1 MRFVCTCAEKSVTK
15 LFHNYQYIC
24 LERDR
29 SQKHEL
35 VVFLGSFIMK
45 IFMLVLFLGIGN
57 YPANK
62 VQSQTKREKN
72 SGPVSSEA

>member
-45 IFMLVLFLGIGN
+45 IFMLVLFLGI
-57 YPANK
+57 
-62 VQSQTKREKN
+62 
-72 SGPVSSEA
+72 